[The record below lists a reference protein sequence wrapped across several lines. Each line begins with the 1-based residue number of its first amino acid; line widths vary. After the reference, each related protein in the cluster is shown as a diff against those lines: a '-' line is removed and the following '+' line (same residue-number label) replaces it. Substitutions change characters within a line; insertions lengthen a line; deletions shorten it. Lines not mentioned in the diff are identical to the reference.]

1 MAEKVKG
8 CVVAFEQDLDEE
20 TAREVI
26 AAIKCIRLVA
36 DAQPVKA
43 SYDDWMNRQQIRSAI
58 RADLLELYNRI
69 GEIR

>member
-8 CVVAFEQDLDEE
+8 VWVAFEQDLDEE
-20 TAREVI
+20 TSLEVI

-36 DAQPVKA
+36 DAETCVA
-43 SYDDWMNRQQIRSAI
+43 NYDDWINRQQIRSAI
-58 RADLLELYNRI
+58 RADMLALYNRI